1 MAATLDIADLPRLAI
16 NLAEIAHYGQKDKA
30 EVPYIEHVRRVGDTA
45 ALLATGRDLDPNLA
59 RTIGYL
65 HDTEEDTPVK
75 LGLLADLGFPELV
88 VHGVDSVSRRPGES
102 YDDLIYRSVQDPYG
116 HVVKLAD
123 IYDHLQQR
131 GEYQLPGS
139 LLNRY
144 LRARQILE
152 H

>member
-1 MAATLDIADLPRLAI
+1 MTTPLAIADMPRLAR
-16 NLAEIAHYGQKDKA
+16 NLAEIAHYGQNDKA
-30 EVPYIEHVRRVGDTA
+30 GVPYIEHVRRVGDAA
-45 ALLATGRDLDPNLA
+45 ALLAMDRGLDPRLA
-59 RTIGYL
+59 QTIGYL
-65 HDTEEDTPVK
+65 HDTDEDTPVK

-131 GEYQLPGS
+131 GEYQLPDS

-144 LRARQILE
+144 LRARSILE
-152 H
+152 R